1 MSAASE
7 SPHFLCLQSLFENA
21 PVSRLYGARAIVGEG
36 TATVAFRAR
45 PEFMHAAGGVHGS
58 AYFRA
63 LDDAAFF
70 AANSLEHDYLLA
82 TLQFNIQFLRP
93 CRGGGTLTATGTLTH
108 QSGRI
113 FFARAELRG
122 EHGQLLATGAGI
134 FTRSGVPLSGEIG
147 YR

>member
-1 MSAASE
+1 MSVGSE
-7 SPHFLCLQSLFENA
+7 SAHFQCLQSLFDNA
-21 PVSRLYGARAIVGEG
+21 PISRLYGATALVREG
-36 TATVAFRAR
+36 SALVAFPAR
-45 PEFMHAAGGVHGS
+45 PELMHAAGGVHGS

-70 AANSLEHDYLLA
+70 AANSREYDFLLA
-82 TLQFNIQFLRP
+82 TLQFNVQFLRP
-93 CRGGGTLTATGTLTH
+93 CRSGGTLTATGTLTH
-108 QSGRI
+108 QAGKL

-122 EHGQLLATGAGI
+122 DHDQLLATGAGI

>member
-1 MSAASE
+1 MSVAPE
-7 SPHFLCLQSLFENA
+7 SAHFLCLQSLFENA
-21 PVSRLYGARAIVGEG
+21 PVSRLYGARAIVREG
-36 TATVAFRAR
+36 SAMVSFRAR
-45 PEFMHAAGGVHGS
+45 PEFMHAAGGLHGS

-63 LDDAAFF
+63 LDDAAFL
-70 AANSLEHDYLLA
+70 AANSREHDHLLA
-82 TLQFNIQFLRP
+82 TLQFNVQFFRP

-122 EHGQLLATGAGI
+122 EHDQLLATGSGI

>member
-7 SPHFLCLQSLFENA
+7 SPHFLCLQTLFENA
-21 PVSRLYGARAIVGEG
+21 PVSRLYGARAIVREG
-36 TATVAFRAR
+36 SATVTFRAR
-45 PEFMHAAGGVHGS
+45 PEFMHAAGGLHGS
-58 AYFRA
+58 AYFRV

-70 AANSLEHDYLLA
+70 AANSREHDYLLA
-82 TLQFNIQFLRP
+82 TLQFNVQFLRP
-93 CRGGGTLTATGTLTH
+93 CRGGTLTATGTLTH

-113 FFARAELRG
+113 FFAQAELRD
-122 EHGQLLATGAGI
+122 EQDQLLATGAGI

>member
-1 MSAASE
+1 VSAAPE
-7 SPHFLCLQSLFENA
+7 SPHFLCLESLFENA
-21 PVSRLYGARAIVGEG
+21 PVSRLYGARAIVREG
-36 TATVAFRAR
+36 SATVSFRTR

-58 AYFRA
+58 AYFRM

-70 AANSLEHDYLLA
+70 AANSREHDYLLA
-82 TLQFNIQFLRP
+82 TLQFSVQFLRP
-93 CRGGGTLTATGTLTH
+93 CRGGTLTATGTLTH

-113 FFARAELRG
+113 FFAQAELRG
-122 EHGQLLATGAGI
+122 EHDQLLATGAGI